1 MHSYSFNSS
10 IKPHYINN
18 QHFIR
23 KQQIHKLY
31 KKDNSYKV
39 NNHCVIIPIKFD
51 KSPQLDNSMQVN
63 PGRALFS
70 RCRKL
75 QCSICLEKLYKT
87 DCSTLECNHKF
98 HIGCI
103 NEWRKVSNTCPFCR
117 AIIRSHGVNMN
128 NPEIFGHSGPFS
140 YIERTMIIALDSINE
155 HILFGT
161 PVERPHLVIN
171 YTQIYINTNNVIG
184 GPATSNDVE

>member
-1 MHSYSFNSS
+1 MQSYSFNSS
-10 IKPHYINN
+10 IKPNYVNN

-23 KQQIHKLY
+23 KQQIRKQQIHKQQIHKLY

-39 NNHCVIIPIKFD
+39 NNHCAIIPIKID
-51 KSPQLDNSMQVN
+51 NSPQLDNSIQVN

-75 QCSICLEKLYKT
+75 QCSICLEKLYKP

-98 HIGCI
+98 HTGCI

-117 AIIRSHGVNMN
+117 AIIRSYGINMN
-128 NPEIFGHSGPFS
+128 
-140 YIERTMIIALDSINE
+140 T
-155 HILFGT
+155 
-161 PVERPHLVIN
+161 
-171 YTQIYINTNNVIG
+171 NTVIG
-184 GPATSNDVE
+184 GPNTNTVIGGPNTNTVIDGPVTQMTLNSYHHPGLRY